1 MELTH
6 PLVRVP
12 FEKANKAFRLYHKQV
27 TREVACVGKSIEE
40 LYGKQQP
47 GQRVDVDDMIEKL
60 SVIAQKIKQLKQ
72 DAALHVQQQQA
83 DLAIC
88 VKRVEHV
95 QQLEARDTREATSSG
110 GAKKQHTKE
119 DKDHLVRDRL
129 IAEYLLSRGYKE
141 SSKIIQETR
150 GELLHDERN
159 AILLSSVALKNRIIA
174 CRSRVSR

>member
-47 GQRVDVDDMIEKL
+47 GQRMDVDDMIEKL
-60 SVIAQKIKQLKQ
+60 SVIAHKIKELKQ
-72 DAALHVQQQQA
+72 DAAQHVKEQQA
-83 DLAIC
+83 DLSIC

-95 QQLEARDTREATSSG
+95 QQLEAPDSREATG
-110 GAKKQHTKE
+110 DTAKKQQTKDE
-119 DKDHLVRDRL
+119 KEHLIQDRL

-150 GELLHDERN
+150 GELL
-159 AILLSSVALKNRIIA
+159 ILQLFLVALKWSTE
-174 CRSRVSR
+174 CRSRGLR

>member
-1 MELTH
+1 M
-6 PLVRVP
+6 P

-27 TREVACVGKSIEE
+27 TREVACVSKSIEE
-40 LYGKQQP
+40 LVGKQQP

-60 SVIAQKIKQLKQ
+60 SVIAHKIKQLKQ
-72 DAALHVQQQQA
+72 DAAQHVKQQQA

-95 QQLEARDTREATSSG
+95 QQLEAPDTREATSDD
-110 GAKKQHTKE
+110 AKKQPTKE
-119 DKDHLVRDRL
+119 EKDHLVRDRL

-150 GELLHDERN
+150 GEFLHDKKTPSF
-159 AILLSSVALKNRIIA
+159 SSRF
-174 CRSRVSR
+174 